1 MNKKPINEIITQC
14 EYIKNKK
21 LIDQKDKQGLKYL
34 IDFVKQVLNLINE
47 YEEKE

>member
-1 MNKKPINEIITQC
+1 MNEDSIEETIKQC
-14 EYIKNKK
+14 ESIKNNK
-21 LIDQKDKQGLKYL
+21 LIDQKDKQSLKYL

>member
-1 MNKKPINEIITQC
+1 MNKKSINEIITQC

-21 LIDQKDKQGLKYL
+21 LIDQKDKQSLKYL
-34 IDFVKQVLNLINE
+34 IDFVKQVINLINE